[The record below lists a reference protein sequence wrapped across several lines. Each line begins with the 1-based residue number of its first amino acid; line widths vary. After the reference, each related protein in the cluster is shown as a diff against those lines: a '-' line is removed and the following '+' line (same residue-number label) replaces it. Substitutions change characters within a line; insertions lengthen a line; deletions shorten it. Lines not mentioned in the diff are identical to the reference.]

1 MESSINLLSS
11 DFAPN
16 KSIVKASRLIKIGA
30 VVGLVVLGV
39 AIVVMGS
46 VFIFDNR
53 QIASSEKKQEALTA
67 SIRSMSAEEQ
77 TYILAKDRASKATEV
92 YAQLNALDD
101 IDKIDSMITNLP
113 EGAYFNNVV
122 TENKESEVEARID
135 NLPAMLQFFGYI
147 LNQNHYTK
155 LKLYSFNYNPDLGY
169 NLSMKFT
176 N

>member
-30 VVGLVVLGV
+30 VIGLVVLGV

-53 QIASSEKKQEALTA
+53 QIVGSEERQDVLIA
-67 SIRSMSAEEQ
+67 SIRGMAAEEQ
-77 TYILAKDRASKATEV
+77 TYILAKDRASKATQV
-92 YAQLNALDD
+92 YALPNAHDD
-101 IDKIDSMITNLP
+101 IDKIDTMFTNLP
-113 EGAYFNNVV
+113 EGAYF
-122 TENKESEVEARID
+122 ENILTTDKESEIEAKID
-135 NLPAMLQFFGYI
+135 SLPSMLQFFKYV
-147 LNQNHYTK
+147 LNQNHYSK
-155 LKLYSFNYNPDLGY
+155 LKLYSFSYNPELGY
-169 NLSMKFT
+169 SLSMKFT